1 MFLFVEYNKCDRNL
15 APSQMQ
21 GHRLVFKGRGG
32 LYVINFACAW
42 VLFVNTMLL
51 LSWLATQKPNSCTLP
66 TQSAIQVCNAIV
78 KRACDSI
85 E

>member
-1 MFLFVEYNKCDRNL
+1 MVT
-15 APSQMQ
+15 
-21 GHRLVFKGRGG
+21 
-32 LYVINFACAW
+32 FACAW
-42 VLFVNTMLL
+42 ALFVNTMLL

-78 KRACDSI
+78 IRASDSI